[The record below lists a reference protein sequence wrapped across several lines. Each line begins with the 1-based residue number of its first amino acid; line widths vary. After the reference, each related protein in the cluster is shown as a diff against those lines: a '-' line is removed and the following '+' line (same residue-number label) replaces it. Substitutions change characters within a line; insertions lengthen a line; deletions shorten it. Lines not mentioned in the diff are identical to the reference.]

1 MAGWCYTAGYTPTR
15 KSVLETPQFKSD
27 KWQLAFANVVAVAQ
41 TRPGVKSYG
50 IMSVNLQNAFQAVIL
65 GRETPEQAV
74 DNAYKKTM
82 SQISS

>member
-1 MAGWCYTAGYTPTR
+1 M
-15 KSVLETPQFKSD
+15 
-27 KWQLAFANVVAVAQ
+27 AQ